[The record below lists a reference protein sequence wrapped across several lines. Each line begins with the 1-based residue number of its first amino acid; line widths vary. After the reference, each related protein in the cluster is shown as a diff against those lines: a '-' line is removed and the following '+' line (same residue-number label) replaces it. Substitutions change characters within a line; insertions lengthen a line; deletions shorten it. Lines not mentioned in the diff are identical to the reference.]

1 MELKDFTGRPCSSK
15 VSYEFFPKKKVKI
28 DLEKASEEIK
38 KIAKIE
44 INSKVLLMI
53 NAFDKT
59 ISIFSNGKILVRGEN
74 DEKEARK
81 IAEKIVSKLNESVQE
96 KKGLF
101 G

>member
-59 ISIFSNGKILVRGEN
+59 ISIFSNGK
-74 DEKEARK
+74 KFRK
-81 IAEKIVSKLNESVQE
+81 WYIRKFSGSYCNKN
-96 KKGLF
+96 K
-101 G
+101 